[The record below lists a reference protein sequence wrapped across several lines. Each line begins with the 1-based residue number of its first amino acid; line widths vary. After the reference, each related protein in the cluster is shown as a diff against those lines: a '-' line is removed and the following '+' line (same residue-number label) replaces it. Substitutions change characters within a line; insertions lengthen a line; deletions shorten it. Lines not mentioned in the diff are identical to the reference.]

1 MRDLTCNERC
11 RVVVCCVVYLCAGL
25 YVEEN
30 EKAAEQKIARK
41 IKFEQ
46 RRCDEEQEERKR
58 KSMDMKLGRTA

>member
-1 MRDLTCNERC
+1 MWLC
-11 RVVVCCVVYLCAGL
+11 VVFVVYLCAGL

-30 EKAAEQKIARK
+30 EMAAEQKIERK